1 MAFPKGKKN
10 PGAGRPKG
18 VPNKLTTEVK
28 AVIVEVAMGLGGA
41 QGMLDW
47 VKKDDKNEA
56 AFWTSIYPR
65 IAPLDVAHTGEVNTV
80 HKYAVPDTRPIRGP
94 IEEANEKAMN
104 A

>member
-18 VPNKLTTEVK
+18 VPNKLTQEVK
-28 AVIVEVAMGLGGA
+28 AVIVEVATGLGGA
-41 QGMLDW
+41 AGMMEW
-47 VKKDDKNEA
+47 AKKDPKNES

-65 IAPLDVAHTGEVNTV
+65 IAPLDMNHSGEVNTV
-80 HKYAVPDTRPIRGP
+80 HKYQVPDTRPIS
-94 IEEANEKAMN
+94 N

>member
-18 VPNKLTTEVK
+18 VPNKLTQEVK
-28 AVIVEVAMGLGGA
+28 AVIIEVATGLGGA
-41 QGMLDW
+41 AGMLKWTKQDP
-47 VKKDDKNEA
+47 KNEA

-65 IAPLDVAHTGEVNTV
+65 IAPLDVKTTGEVELI
-80 HKYAVPDTRPIRGP
+80 HKYAVPATRPIIP
-94 IEEANEKAMN
+94 PN

>member
-28 AVIVEVAMGLGGA
+28 AVIVEVATGLGGA
-41 QGMLDW
+41 AGMKRWAEADP
-47 VKKDDKNEA
+47 KNLS

-65 IAPLDVAHTGEVNTV
+65 IAPLDVAHSGEVSSV
-80 HKYAVPDTRPIRGP
+80 HSYAVPATRKIAPP
-94 IEEANEKAMN
+94 DA
-104 A
+104 